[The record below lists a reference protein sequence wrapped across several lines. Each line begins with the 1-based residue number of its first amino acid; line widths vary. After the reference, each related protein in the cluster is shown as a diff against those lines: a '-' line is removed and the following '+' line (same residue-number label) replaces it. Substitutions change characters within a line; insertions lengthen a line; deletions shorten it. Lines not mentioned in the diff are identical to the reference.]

1 VQPASFE
8 DWPAGAPWLQARRA
22 LHRDPV
28 RLASE
33 LPFALWA
40 VYLGAALI
48 EDRHAA
54 FLLL

>member
-1 VQPASFE
+1 
-8 DWPAGAPWLQARRA
+8 
-22 LHRDPV
+22 V

-54 FLLL
+54 FLLLGCLVILLRTCF